1 MTREIAPLLA
11 RIATQLAAFRRVALL
26 SPSDEERTMFPKATV
41 ITARDWDLDASR
53 PDLRFDLI
61 IACRTGQYS
70 HDTASRLGNVLA
82 SCRVLLLAHGFSRQI
97 SEQSGNGRA
106 FSELHD
112 APGATD
118 DFGPRAFGDRLLC
131 SRTPDDSG
139 ARSGNARGGLALI
152 LGALTHPLIRIDDY
166 PSGVR
171 PILPDL
177 EPLHEILKQFEARRI
192 PYHLGIVPAI
202 LNDHMISTLR
212 RLTCMIPA
220 QHGFDHCYPRYSA
233 LLTRKR
239 DPYNERGTVGG
250 FNEFSWQSTTAIERK
265 LRDGKALLERELGR
279 TVDEYIPPCNRCN
292 RRTARLLES
301 LGFKLCLSEKPVP
314 GHFVPGLRSDFYG
327 RSAELNS
334 GTIPEVLGLHVT
346 WEWDLQ
352 RKGDMTSLPILLD
365 RIVAETEA
373 KEAAIAALA
382 SECRQLT

>member
-1 MTREIAPLLA
+1 MRNIGEDSAGNSASPSIGRDFAAMTLEAAPLLA

-26 SPSDEERTMFPKATV
+26 SPSDDERAMFPTAIV
-41 ITARDWDLDASR
+41 ITGRDWDLDAPR

-61 IACRTGQYS
+61 IAGRTGQYS
-70 HDTASRLGNVLA
+70 RDSARRLANVLA
-82 SCRVLLLAHGFSRQI
+82 SCRVLLLAHGFSHQI
-97 SEQSGNGRA
+97 SERSENG
-106 FSELHD
+106 
-112 APGATD
+112 
-118 DFGPRAFGDRLLC
+118 
-131 SRTPDDSG
+131 
-139 ARSGNARGGLALI
+139 SGNARGGLALI
-152 LGALTHPLIRIDDY
+152 RGALTHPLIRIDDY
-166 PSGVR
+166 PSGIR
-171 PILPDL
+171 PILLDL
-177 EPLHEILKQFEARRI
+177 KPLHEILKQFEARRI

-233 LLTRKR
+233 LLERKR

-279 TVDEYIPPCNRCN
+279 AVDEYIPPCNRCN
-292 RRTARLLES
+292 RRTARLLKS

-327 RSAELNS
+327 RSAELTG

-352 RKGDMTSLPILLD
+352 RKGDMTSLPSLLD

-373 KEAAIAALA
+373 KDAAIAALA